1 MILPR
6 AALDGRRFRSGESNL
21 TTALVAST
29 QIRIAL
35 PKPGSPPSVACRFR
49 HTTEPVHSA
58 CPQTTLSAGG
68 YVLIQAQNHARRVV
82 ISVIALLLCFGI
94 LLSPTGANAGAG
106 GVLTA
111 QRDSRSADLEAHMA
125 ATDDTPADIDAEL
138 LTDVAGSDETASPD
152 SASGPVEI
160 VVRFADPGVPSAAAG
175 DPEAAVAAL
184 QSLEQQRWDLVEE
197 GLRALDAPRCSTASG
212 SRGRF
217 S

>member
-1 MILPR
+1 M
-6 AALDGRRFRSGESNL
+6 
-21 TTALVAST
+21 
-29 QIRIAL
+29 
-35 PKPGSPPSVACRFR
+35 
-49 HTTEPVHSA
+49 
-58 CPQTTLSAGG
+58 
-68 YVLIQAQNHARRVV
+68 
-82 ISVIALLLCFGI
+82 
-94 LLSPTGANAGAG
+94 
-106 GVLTA
+106 LTA

-197 GLRALDAPRCSTASG
+197 GLRALDDRVTVLNRFWITGAILVSATPSEEVLSDLAALPGAVEVVPNFTVEPTADVIGPGSPGETVDDPTHGTLTWGVDRIEAPQAWDDFGVTGEARAGSG
-212 SRGRF
+212 ARHRR
-217 S
+217 